1 MNSDLSLAILL
12 NISRVACPEDSAFYF
27 VPGAKFQNLVWNI
40 SKRIVDMKKMISA
53 LALCAFITASFTG
66 CGGEEPKK
74 STPAPTGGKE
84 AAKETPKE
92 GAKK

>member
-1 MNSDLSLAILL
+1 LPGRFGFLFCTGSKIPESSL
-12 NISRVACPEDSAFYF
+12 EH
-27 VPGAKFQNLVWNI
+27 FQ
-40 SKRIVDMKKMISA
+40 RIVDMKKMISA